1 MLAPMC
7 CFSRPVRFVGATR
20 IFARAAGPG
29 DARQWLVYAMSVEL
43 GEELAM
49 VLPLPVP
56 PSPGDDAVTFVDLSG
71 YASLFADLEA
81 AFPPD
86 WSTLSQAKG
95 GLLRSAPAAR
105 APLAVVEVGS
115 FEASFVPRRAD
126 FSRLDPRFRLS
137 DSVWSRLEGRD
148 AGYGDWGFAVFQLK
162 PRRAGFFRR
171 AARQTLHPMAFTFPR
186 REPEALFFPT
196 LHVHDGDV
204 PARAR
209 FDHML
214 FCQAEGVLDA
224 TLDWDT
230 SLEPLGA
237 SVPPERARGAI
248 DPGRAGRRT
257 SLHGDL
263 PNRDVVL
270 RPPAGVGPDDLSGK
284 GETYS
289 YRVRAS
295 SAYLP
300 EPWDAQRVAWQR
312 TARERLP
319 GLCRGLREGLRALTA
334 ARREAWALAP
344 LTPSLPPHFVNGSQL
359 WTGDDYRTG
368 APAQAGGP
376 GRVTMRVFTDTVE
389 PQDITLG
396 FARLPE
402 QDALDRLRAELAALV
417 GRAAGP

>member
-1 MLAPMC
+1 MC
-7 CFSRPVRFVGATR
+7 CFSRPVRFVGGTR

-43 GEELAM
+43 DEELAM

-56 PSPGDDAVTFVDLSG
+56 PSPADDAVSFVDLSG
-71 YASLFADLEA
+71 YASLFTDLES

-86 WSTLSQAKG
+86 WSTVPQAKG
-95 GLLRSAPAAR
+95 LWRSPPAAR
-105 APLAVVEVGS
+105 PPLAVVDVGS
-115 FEASFVPRRAD
+115 FEASFVPSRAD

-137 DSVWSRLEGRD
+137 DAVWARLEGY
-148 AGYGDWGFAVFQLK
+148 ADWGFAVFQLK

-171 AARQTLHPMAFTFPR
+171 VTRQTLHPMAFTFPR

-204 PARAR
+204 PARAQ

-214 FCQAEGVLDA
+214 FCQVDGLLDA

-237 SVPPERARGAI
+237 SVPSERARGAV
-248 DPGRAGRRT
+248 DPGRAGRRS

-270 RPPAGVGPDDLSGK
+270 RVPAGVQLEDLEGK
-284 GETYS
+284 GETYC
-289 YRVRAS
+289 YRVRAA
-295 SAYLP
+295 SAYLH
-300 EPWDAQRVAWQR
+300 EPWDALRHAWHR

-319 GLCRGLREGLRALTA
+319 ELCRGLREGLRALTA
-334 ARREAWALAP
+334 DRRAEWALAP
-344 LTPSLPPHFVNGSQL
+344 LTPSLPRHFVNGAQL
-359 WTGDDYRTG
+359 WTGDEYRTG
-368 APAQAGGP
+368 APAHPGGP
-376 GRVTMRVFTDTVE
+376 GQVTMRVFTEAVE

-402 QDALDRLRAELAALV
+402 QDALKRIRAELAALV
-417 GRAAGP
+417 GSAAAP

>member
-1 MLAPMC
+1 MLTAMC

-43 GEELAM
+43 DEELAM

-56 PSPGDDAVTFVDLSG
+56 PSPGDDAVSFVDLSG
-71 YASLFADLEA
+71 YASLFTDLES

-86 WSTLSQAKG
+86 WSTVSQAKG
-95 GLLRSAPAAR
+95 GLARSAPAVR
-105 APLAVVEVGS
+105 PPLAVVDVGS

-137 DSVWSRLEGRD
+137 DAVWASLED
-148 AGYGDWGFAVFQLK
+148 YGDWGFAVFQLK

-171 AARQTLHPMAFTFPR
+171 VARQTVHPMAFSFPR
-186 REPEALFFPT
+186 RDPEALFFPT

-209 FDHML
+209 FDHTL
-214 FCQAEGVLDA
+214 FCQVDGVLDA
-224 TLDWDT
+224 TLGWDT
-230 SLEPLGA
+230 SLGPLGA
-237 SVPPERARGAI
+237 SVAPERARGVL

-257 SLHGDL
+257 SLHNEL

-270 RPPAGVGPDDLSGK
+270 RPPAGVQLEDLAGK

-289 YRVRAS
+289 YRVCAG

-300 EPWDAQRVAWQR
+300 EPWDAQREAWQR

-334 ARREAWALAP
+334 ERREAWALAP
-344 LTPSLPPHFVNGSQL
+344 LTPSLPRHFVNGSKL

-368 APAQAGGP
+368 APASPGGP
-376 GRVTMRVFTDTVE
+376 GRLAMRVFTDSVE
-389 PQDITLG
+389 PQDVTLG
-396 FARLPE
+396 FARLPD
-402 QDALDRLRAELAALV
+402 QAALDRIRAALAALV
-417 GRAAGP
+417 ERSAGP